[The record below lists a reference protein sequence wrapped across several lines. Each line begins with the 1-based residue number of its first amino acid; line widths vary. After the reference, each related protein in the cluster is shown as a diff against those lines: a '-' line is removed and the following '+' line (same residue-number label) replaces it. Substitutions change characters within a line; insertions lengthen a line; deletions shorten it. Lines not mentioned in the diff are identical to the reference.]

1 MSGQHRATREEYRA
15 RHLAADANGG
25 GEPGAMAEPVAGVEC
40 YPIGHLDDAR
50 RDPRL
55 YAGVRS

>member
-1 MSGQHRATREEYRA
+1 MSDRHRATREEYQA
-15 RHLAADANGG
+15 RHLAD
-25 GEPGAMAEPVAGVEC
+25 GESGREPVEPAQGVEC
-40 YPIGHLDDAR
+40 YPIGHMDDAR